1 MVQEISACGSSAK
14 GRQDGDSFVEAV
26 ELELGLESLLGFE
39 KKERVSRKGERRED
53 VPENRGRTEWAHAGG
68 ETAVTDPQC

>member
-1 MVQEISACGSSAK
+1 MKKPMVQEISACGSSGK

-39 KKERVSRKGERRED
+39 KKERVSSKRERR
-53 VPENRGRTEWAHAGG
+53 
-68 ETAVTDPQC
+68 